1 MLRPL
6 PGSERARVIWLLDAF
21 QAAERA
27 GVEAVGRWIV
37 ACADAR
43 LRGGLRVIRARDR
56 RHAALAEARL
66 RSLGG
71 VPGARPSRE
80 LAALCGV
87 VADPGVSD
95 RSKLAL
101 LLGRLPAR
109 EDAPL
114 GELVRRAEGDAETRA
129 LLAEPVRA
137 AALERFG
144 SERVSDE
151 QKLAALLARYPD
163 DTSATRPIT
172 EVLDRLHHDPETRE
186 ILRLVAEGEAATVAW
201 LRAYHAGLM
210 RPASRV

>member
-1 MLRPL
+1 MLRPR
-6 PGSERARVIWLLDAF
+6 PGAERTRVIGLLDAF

-37 ACADAR
+37 TCDDPR

-56 RHAALAEARL
+56 RHAVLAEARL

-71 VPGARPSRE
+71 VPLAEPGRE

-109 EDAPL
+109 EGTALD
-114 GELVRRAEGDAETRA
+114 ELAREAEGDAETHA
-129 LLAEPVRA
+129 LLETITDDERASVRWLRHMHE
-137 AALERFG
+137 ALER
-144 SERVSDE
+144 
-151 QKLAALLARYPD
+151 
-163 DTSATRPIT
+163 
-172 EVLDRLHHDPETRE
+172 
-186 ILRLVAEGEAATVAW
+186 EGT
-201 LRAYHAGLM
+201 
-210 RPASRV
+210 